1 MKNFSLFTCQ
11 IPPKGSQTKE
21 NQPNI
26 PQISVAV
33 SLKYGSFAKNFK
45 FLYQFYRFLKR
56 LSRKRNQLEVSY
68 GTSMPY
74 SSEDPNLEDQ
84 TIYREGRGNPYYNQW
99 RKIG

>member
-1 MKNFSLFTCQ
+1 MAILQRIF
-11 IPPKGSQTKE
+11 
-21 NQPNI
+21 
-26 PQISVAV
+26 
-33 SLKYGSFAKNFK
+33 LKK
-45 FLYQFYRFLKR
+45 FFYQFYRFLKR